1 MECPHILSECKIN
14 RELIKTRKCQLI
26 DTNNSSNDHK
36 QETSPPTA
44 AATASPPS
52 DSSVTTT
59 VEEQKSTSTSSSQ
72 QHQQI
77 QLLKWKCSDCQS
89 SKDNWLC
96 LHCGSVLCG
105 RYDNGHALK
114 HFQEVEHK
122 VCINTLN
129 FSVYCY
135 QCDDFVVN
143 ETPTVEEIRQELKGE
158 DDSCSETSY
167 SSSSSTKSS
176 QHQETA
182 SVSSTDSGWEDAPK
196 PQQTT
201 LPDEIEIVGRKLRPR
216 KRTHSNEATASTPSS
231 GNTKAP
237 GVSPAAKRKKSGMKV
252 VGLRN
257 LGNTCFMN
265 SVLQSLSNIKEFSHY
280 FNALPSLESPGKAQR
295 VYYSRSHKENSA
307 DANVV
312 EELRKVLIS
321 LSRGGDGSKG
331 ISPECLFHVI
341 WKVVPQFRGHRQHDA
356 HEFLR
361 YMLDR
366 LHTELQHVEPVGG
379 SDSPTLKNCNSGCGS
394 PSSPLGSGIYNL
406 KGGRSSIVTNV
417 FGGTLQSEV
426 RCLICGMESKKHDP
440 FLDLSLDIPEKYYK
454 DCNSGDQAKPPDC
467 NISDCLSSFTEVIFL
482 YLIFFLKFLNIF
494 FQGRRTS

>member
-1 MECPHILSECKIN
+1 M
-14 RELIKTRKCQLI
+14 
-26 DTNNSSNDHK
+26 
-36 QETSPPTA
+36 
-44 AATASPPS
+44 
-52 DSSVTTT
+52 
-59 VEEQKSTSTSSSQ
+59 
-72 QHQQI
+72 
-77 QLLKWKCSDCQS
+77 
-89 SKDNWLC
+89 
-96 LHCGSVLCG
+96 
-105 RYDNGHALK
+105 
-114 HFQEVEHK
+114 
-122 VCINTLN
+122 
-129 FSVYCY
+129 
-135 QCDDFVVN
+135 
-143 ETPTVEEIRQELKGE
+143 
-158 DDSCSETSY
+158 
-167 SSSSSTKSS
+167 
-176 QHQETA
+176 
-182 SVSSTDSGWEDAPK
+182 
-196 PQQTT
+196 
-201 LPDEIEIVGRKLRPR
+201 RPR
-216 KRTHSNEATASTPSS
+216 KRTHSNEAPSTPSS
-231 GNTKAP
+231 GSTKTP
-237 GVSPAAKRKKSGMKV
+237 GVSPAAKRKKSGVKV

-366 LHTELQHVEPVGG
+366 LHTELQHVDSVGG
-379 SDSPTLKNCNSGCGS
+379 SDSPISKMYTSRCGS
-394 PSSPLGSGIYNL
+394 PSSPLGTGIYNY

-454 DCNSGDQAKPPDC
+454 DCGSGSDQMKPPEC
-467 NISDCLSSFTEVIFL
+467 NISDCLSSFTEVSF
-482 YLIFFLKFLNIF
+482 
-494 FQGRRTS
+494 

>member
-1 MECPHILSECKIN
+1 M
-14 RELIKTRKCQLI
+14 
-26 DTNNSSNDHK
+26 
-36 QETSPPTA
+36 
-44 AATASPPS
+44 
-52 DSSVTTT
+52 
-59 VEEQKSTSTSSSQ
+59 
-72 QHQQI
+72 
-77 QLLKWKCSDCQS
+77 
-89 SKDNWLC
+89 
-96 LHCGSVLCG
+96 
-105 RYDNGHALK
+105 
-114 HFQEVEHK
+114 
-122 VCINTLN
+122 
-129 FSVYCY
+129 
-135 QCDDFVVN
+135 N

-167 SSSSSTKSS
+167 SSSSYTKSS

-182 SVSSTDSGWEDAPK
+182 SVSSTDSGWEDTPK
-196 PQQTT
+196 SHQQSA
-201 LPDEIEIVGRKLRPR
+201 LQADGDIGRKLRPR
-216 KRTHSNEATASTPSS
+216 KRTYSNEASAAASNGISKS
-231 GNTKAP
+231 P
-237 GVSPAAKRKKSGMKV
+237 GCTSAKRKKSGVKV

-280 FNALPSLESPGKAQR
+280 FNALPSLETPGKVQR

-321 LSRGGDGSKG
+321 LSKGGDGSKG

-366 LHTELQHVEPVGG
+366 LHTELQHVESAAGG
-379 SDSPTLKNCNSGCGS
+379 SESPTSKNYSNRCGS
-394 PSSPLGSGIYNL
+394 PSSPLGSGMYNY
-406 KGGRSSIVTNV
+406 KGGKNSIVTNV

-454 DCNSGDQAKPPDC
+454 DCGSDQLKPPDC
-467 NISDCLSSFTEVIFL
+467 NISDCLSSFTEVTFFFSFVSFFTSFYFL
-482 YLIFFLKFLNIF
+482 QVEELAETELYYCSSCKCKQRSTKRFWIRRLPNVLCLHIKRFRWNNFFRYLFFKNVM
-494 FQGRRTS
+494 